1 MLKESFDELVD
12 QMVSAVRALYGDRLI
27 SVVLYGS
34 VARGT
39 MRHDSDMD
47 VLIVAQDLPNGR
59 LHRIREF
66 EAVEER
72 LAESFRRAASHGV
85 TTSLSAVLKTPDELQ
100 AGSPLFLDMVEDARV
115 LYDRDGAFKRRI
127 DLLRHRLAQ
136 LGAKRIWKANAW
148 YWDLKP
154 DYRPGEVFEL

>member
-1 MLKESFDELVD
+1 MLKEAFAELAD
-12 QMVSAVRALYGDRLI
+12 RTVSAARTFYGDRLI

-47 VLIVAQDLPNGR
+47 LLIVADALPDGR
-59 LHRIREF
+59 LNRVREF
-66 EAVEER
+66 EAVEES
-72 LAESFRRAASHGV
+72 LKEDFSRAASRGLH
-85 TTSLSAVLKTPDELQ
+85 TSLSPIFKTSREVR

-115 LYDRDGAFKRRI
+115 LYDRQEFFAQELTR
-127 DLLRHRLAQ
+127 LRKKLTQ
-136 LGAKRIWKANAW
+136 LGAKRVWKGNAW

>member
-47 VLIVAQDLPNGR
+47 VLIVAQGLPNGR
-59 LHRIREF
+59 MNRIRGF
-66 EAVEER
+66 EAVEEM
-72 LAESFRRAASHGV
+72 LVESFRRAASHGV
-85 TTSLSAVLKTPDELQ
+85 TTSLSPVLKTPAELQ

-115 LYDRDGAFKRRI
+115 LYDRDGVFKRRI
-127 DLLRHRLAQ
+127 DQLHHRLAQ
-136 LGAKRIWKANAW
+136 LGAKRIWKGNAW

-154 DYRPGEVFEL
+154 DYRSGEVFEL